1 MQFCNYNCN
10 FSQKKGFMQF
20 NAILCT
26 SCNLMQFCAY
36 VAIQWNFAIIIAI
49 IVKKKGF
56 GLIFYAI

>member
-10 FSQKKGFMQF
+10 FSQKKGFMQFMQF

-36 VAIQWNFAIIIAI
+36 VAIQWNFAIISAI
-49 IVKKKGF
+49 IVKKKVLG
-56 GLIFYAI
+56 